1 MEVFRSFS
9 SSEGRREGVRDPSVR
24 DFPELLERIAPLN
37 SPARWNTL
45 ASILLAIQ
53 ESRIYYAHMNKPL
66 HQLSG
71 RGDEKSVPADGRQ
84 RPSCR
89 VF

>member
-1 MEVFRSFS
+1 MDVFRSFY
-9 SSEGRREGVRDPSVR
+9 SSEGRREGLRDPSGR
-24 DFPELLERIAPLN
+24 DFTELLARLAPLN
-37 SPARWNTL
+37 YPAWNAL

-84 RPSCR
+84 WPGCR